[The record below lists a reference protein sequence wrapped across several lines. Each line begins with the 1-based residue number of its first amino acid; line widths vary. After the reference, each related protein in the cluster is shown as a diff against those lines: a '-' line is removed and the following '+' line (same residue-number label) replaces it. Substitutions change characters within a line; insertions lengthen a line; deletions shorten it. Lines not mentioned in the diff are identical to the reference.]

1 MNTDIISDGESDDF
15 TDEEEEQ
22 QSVATPIVTRTT
34 STCDNELYN
43 STKPESNASNSQ
55 WYIDIPKNDYS
66 ESLTSQSLYGNI
78 SK

>member
-22 QSVATPIVTRTT
+22 QSVATPIVPRTT